1 MPKINFTLKKA
12 ASKNPKIDL
21 KFTNKLLLY
30 CGFHYICSHF
40 KTLMKKK
47 LKVGFW
53 EFIARVV
60 LKNRIA
66 ILGLIFLITLF
77 LGLQWKNIRFSF
89 TEANLLPD
97 NNIVN
102 TEYNSFLDK
111 FGEEGNLIVVGVKD
125 DAFFTPKVFS
135 AWNKLMSEFKS
146 QKEIDLVV
154 SVSDLKKLQ
163 KNEAIESFELVPF
176 VDQSK
181 TANQAYLDSIKKDLF
196 EKMPFYE
203 GLLFNNKGTIRS
215 AIYMDKKIVNTAA
228 RKDYI
233 LNDFIPKIE
242 AFEKETGVDL
252 RVSGMPYIR
261 TLNAKSIT
269 DEISLFIGASL
280 FITSLIFFFFFR
292 SFRATLI
299 SMIIVIIGV
308 MWTFGLLGL
317 FHYEITVLTA
327 IVPSLV
333 IVIGIP
339 NCIFLTNKYQQEFRA
354 HGNKARALQ
363 RVITKVGTATLMTNL
378 TTAAGF
384 ATFIITQSEL
394 LKEFGIISS
403 LSIIALFFLCL
414 IVIPIYYSYQPVPK
428 AKHLEHLSRNYTKVF
443 ITWIEKTVK
452 YNRRYVYAVAIFLF
466 LISSIGALKIKTSG
480 SLIEDMPKK
489 TGFFQDILFFEKE
502 FNGVMPLEITVDTER
517 KKGVMKLST
526 MKKMDE
532 LQKTI
537 EEIPELSKP
546 ISILNLVK
554 YSKQAYYNG
563 NPDYYEL
570 PTSQEQSF
578 ILGYAKN
585 GTKGSKENIMKSYVD
600 STGQVAR
607 ITTFMKD
614 IGTGNM
620 SKIED
625 KLWSKINTIFPKDR
639 YKVVMTGKALVF
651 EKGTKYLLDNLV
663 SSLLFAVFLI
673 SLLMVFMFRSFKMV
687 VVSLIPNLLPLMI
700 TAGLMGYFGIPL
712 KPSTILVFSI
722 AFGLSVD
729 DTIHFLAQ
737 YRQELTQNNWKIKKS
752 VFATIKESG
761 ISMFYTSVVLFA
773 GFSVFM
779 LSDFGG
785 TVALGGLVAI
795 TLAFGMLSNLMLLP
809 CLVLT
814 LNKSLANEQEFIE
827 PKIDV
832 LDHLDELEENN

>member
-1 MPKINFTLKKA
+1 
-12 ASKNPKIDL
+12 
-21 KFTNKLLLY
+21 
-30 CGFHYICSHF
+30 
-40 KTLMKKK
+40 MKKK

-53 EFIARVV
+53 EFIAGIV
-60 LKNRIA
+60 LKNRIT
-66 ILGLIFLITLF
+66 ILLIILVTTIF

-97 NNIVN
+97 NHIVN
-102 TEYNSFLDK
+102 KDYNEFLNK
-111 FGEEGNLIVVGVKD
+111 FGEEGNLIVVAVQDKT
-125 DAFFTPKVFS
+125 FFTPKAFA
-135 AWNKLMSEFKS
+135 AWNKLMADFKN
-146 QKEIDLVV
+146 QKDIELVV

-163 KNEAIESFELVPF
+163 KNEQKESFELVPF

-181 TANQAYLDSIKKDLF
+181 IKNANYLSSVKTDLF
-196 EKMPFYE
+196 KNMPFYE
-203 GLLFNNKGTIRS
+203 GLLFNKKSETIRS
-215 AIYMDKKIVNTAA
+215 AIYIDKKIVNTAE
-228 RKDYI
+228 RKDFI
-233 LNDFIPKIE
+233 LKYFIPKIE
-242 AFEKETGVDL
+242 AYEKETGIDL

-261 TLNAKSIT
+261 TLNAKSIV

-299 SMIIVIIGV
+299 SLLIVIVGV
-308 MWTFGLLGL
+308 MWTFGFLGL
-317 FHYEITVLTA
+317 FNYEITVLTA
-327 IVPSLV
+327 VVPSLV

-339 NCIFLTNKYQQEFRA
+339 NCIFLTNKYQQEFLA
-354 HGNKARALQ
+354 HGNKARSLQ

-384 ATFIITQSEL
+384 ATFIITNSEL
-394 LKEFGIISS
+394 LKEFGIVASV
-403 LSIIALFFLCL
+403 SIMALFFLCL
-414 IVIPIYYSYQPVPK
+414 IIIPIYYSYQPVPK
-428 AKHLEHLSRNYTKVF
+428 EKHLEHLKRNYTRSLM
-443 ITWIEKTVK
+443 TWIEKMVRQNK
-452 YNRRYVYAVAIFLF
+452 NHVYIVAVFLF
-466 LISSIGALKIKTSG
+466 VVSLYGAFQINTSG

-489 TGFFQDILFFEKE
+489 TGFFKDILFFEKE
-502 FNGVMPLEITVDTER
+502 FDGIMPLEITIDTKR

-526 MKKMDE
+526 LEKMDE

-563 NPDYYEL
+563 NPEYYDL

-578 ILGYAKN
+578 ILSYAKN
-585 GTKGSKENIMKSYVD
+585 ATKNTQKNIMKSYVD
-600 STGQVAR
+600 STGQTAR
-607 ITTFMKD
+607 ITTFMRD

-620 SKIED
+620 EKIED
-625 KLWSKINTIFPKDR
+625 RLQVKIDKIFPKDR
-639 YKVVMTGKALVF
+639 YKVTMTGKAFVF

-663 SSLLFAVFLI
+663 SSLLFAIFLI
-673 SLLMVFMFRSFKMV
+673 ALLMTFMFRSFIMV
-687 VVSLIPNLLPLMI
+687 IVAIIPNLLPLII
-700 TAGLMGYFGIPL
+700 TGGLMGYFGIPL

-737 YRQELTQNNWKIKKS
+737 YRQELVRNNWKIKRS
-752 VFATIKESG
+752 VFATLKEAG
-761 ISMFYTSVVLFA
+761 VSMFYTSVVLFA

-795 TLAFGMLSNLMLLP
+795 TLVFGMLSNLILLP
-809 CLVLT
+809 SLVLT
-814 LNKSLANEQEFIE
+814 LNKKLANEQEFIE
-827 PKIDV
+827 PKIDI
-832 LDHLDELEENN
+832 LDHGVNENENGEPYK